1 MPVSRMLFVGIYP
14 NPVDPYRNVFF
25 QNLIF
30 SLADQG
36 VECTVI
42 MPLSVMHYRGK
53 TDQIPEKAVD
63 VTPQGN
69 RVAVYYPRCLTFSSK
84 QIGSWNTGKLSEHS
98 FQRCAVR
105 MAKKLHKSFDCV
117 YGHFFLEGGLAAVAV
132 GRALGIPSFIAYGEC
147 DYVSQV
153 RERYG
158 DLRARDVR
166 GLRGLISVSSDNTRE
181 LRSLPFLNDVP
192 ICLAPNAVDPEIF
205 HPMDREAC
213 REKLGIARE
222 LFVVGFVGGF
232 IERKGDK
239 RLLAAIE
246 PLEGV
251 FGAFAGKG
259 DEPPRGN
266 KVVFCRAVKHGDVP
280 VFLNACDVFCLP
292 TRSEGCCN
300 AVIEAMACGL
310 PVISSDLPF
319 NDDILNES
327 NAVRIDPNDVDAIRE
342 AVKKLHGS
350 GELRRRMAENAL
362 KTTEELTLSARA
374 GRIRAFIENTLDGK

>member
-42 MPLSVMHYRGK
+42 MPVSVLHYRGK
-53 TDQIPEKAVD
+53 MDQIPREAVD

-69 RVAVYYPRCLTFSSK
+69 KVQVYYPRCITYSSK

-105 MAKKLHKSFDCV
+105 MAKKLNQPFDCV

-132 GRALGIPSFIAYGEC
+132 GRALDIPSFIAYGEC
-147 DYVSQV
+147 DYESQV
-153 RERYG
+153 RQRYG
-158 DLRARDVR
+158 DLKAKDVQ

-181 LRSLPFLNDVP
+181 LRALPFLNDVP
-192 ICLAPNAVDPEIF
+192 VFLAPNAIDPGIF
-205 HPMDREAC
+205 HPMDRKTC
-213 REKLGIARE
+213 REKLGIDQDQ
-222 LFVVGFVGGF
+222 FVAGFVGGF

-246 PLEGV
+246 PLDGV
-251 FGAFAGKG
+251 YGAFAGKG
-259 DEPPRGN
+259 DPPQGD
-266 KVVFCRAVKHGDVP
+266 KVVFCKGLRHEEIP
-280 VFLNACDVFCLP
+280 VFLNACDIFVLP
-292 TRSEGCCN
+292 TLAEGSCN

-310 PVISSDLPF
+310 PVVSSNLPF
-319 NDDILNES
+319 NDDILDDT
-327 NAVRIDPNDVDAIRE
+327 NAIRIDPNDVGDIRAAIQRLRDNG
-342 AVKKLHGS
+342 ALRQ
-350 GELRRRMAENAL
+350 ELSAGAL
-362 KTTEELTLSARA
+362 KTTAELTLPARA
-374 GRIRAFIENTLDGK
+374 ARIRTFIENTLDGK